1 MRICYRWR
9 LHRRH
14 LSMESCMDSLVNI
27 WRTKIF
33 LGKLPDHFT
42 AMLQLAK
49 GLEYIHSQKWIHG
62 DIKPEN
68 VLIFKNYSRKVT
80 TLKWAYYD
88 KSLHPEGLKKSFIQE
103 GAIYQKKLMNRR
115 AEPSTNPNKNPT
127 ITKVPRHFASV
138 PSSGQYDEPMF
149 PIQLSSYQSQESS
162 FNSIN
167 LPTLEDHCLPHSLSN
182 NQTLNQLRTGNL
194 EEIKKEVCTPISIE
208 KALQTK
214 QIYYEGKKSSY
225 WLAPELQGVKNPLS
239 LATFQSDVFAE
250 GLVFG
255 SFLLEVHP
263 FGDEDEEIT
272 SNIIKNKP
280 VNLESKLLASLFTDD
295 FLIFHLFFYQKK
307 TQNEFL
313 N

>member
-1 MRICYRWR
+1 
-9 LHRRH
+9 
-14 LSMESCMDSLVNI
+14 MESCIDSLVNI

-33 LGKLPDHFT
+33 LEKLPDHFT
-42 AMLQLAK
+42 AMLQLAQ

-68 VLIFKNYSRKVT
+68 VLIFENSSRNLI

-103 GAIYQKKLMNRR
+103 KAIYQKKLMNRR
-115 AEPSTNPNKNPT
+115 AEPSTNPNKNP
-127 ITKVPRHFASV
+127 ITKTKLPTHFAYEG
-138 PSSGQYDEPMF
+138 SSEQMF
-149 PIQLSSYQSQESS
+149 PTQVSSYQSQESS
-162 FNSIN
+162 FNFIN
-167 LPTLEDHCLPHSLSN
+167 IPTLEGHFLPHTLSN

-194 EEIKKEVCTPISIE
+194 EDIKKEVCTPISIE

-255 SFLLEVHP
+255 SLLLEGVHP
-263 FGDEDEEIT
+263 FGDQDEEIT
-272 SNIIKNKP
+272 SNTMKNNP
-280 VNLESKLLASLFTDD
+280 V
-295 FLIFHLFFYQKK
+295 HLKS
-307 TQNEFL
+307 EL
-313 N
+313 